1 MLLPLRMIYVL
12 FCFFLSLDVLGC
24 FFFTHYLQ
32 PLFTGRAG
40 LLTLYPA
47 FTSNVPGG
55 FVDACVNRL
64 HDDDDVNLHPSDF
77 KMQN

>member
-1 MLLPLRMIYVL
+1 MLLPLRMIYV
-12 FCFFLSLDVLGC
+12 FVFFSIIGC
-24 FFFTHYLQ
+24 FGVFFTHYLQ

-40 LLTLYPA
+40 LLTLYSA

-64 HDDDDVNLHPSDF
+64 HDDDDVNLHPFDS

>member
-1 MLLPLRMIYVL
+1 MLLPLRMIYV
-12 FCFFLSLDVLGC
+12 FFFFSIIGCFV

-40 LLTLYPA
+40 LLTIYTA
-47 FTSNVPGG
+47 FTSSVPGG

-64 HDDDDVNLHPSDF
+64 HDDDDVNLHPFDF